1 MYSFNL
7 KLMYGLV
14 NNKKKQMGFIE
25 SLFSGLGQGLTFGMS
40 DEAVGALGALYAK
53 TFAPELFQNQSISDL
68 YKDARDQ
75 ERNANALAK
84 QQNPNV
90 YGAAELAGG
99 FALPVASFGGGLSGA
114 LKAGAGYGGLAGY
127 GYSNEKSIPKQAK
140 DIAIGSMLGAGLGA
154 AGYGAVK
161 AAQNPEVQK
170 LAKEFVTD
178 ESGSLK
184 IPDLTNYYK
193 TPSKHGD
200 KLENFLSQNKIEF
213 SRDVAG
219 TGSEYFS
226 IYKPDGGEITVR
238 IADHSNQ
245 SAMSSKHS
253 HNYQIYPEDGGMGGG
268 SSVEKLINDL
278 SEKYGL
284 SYTPP
289 KKPIKT
295 QITKNDL
302 IGKYGRIGFDKQI
315 SEQAAIKRIN
325 EDLKYSD
332 SLFKDIYKMDKQ
344 TIKKIMGIE

>member
-1 MYSFNL
+1 
-7 KLMYGLV
+7 MYGLV

-161 AAQNPEVQK
+161 AAQNPQVK
-170 LAKEFVTD
+170 KFAKEFITD
-178 ESGSLK
+178 ESGALK
-184 IPDLTNYYK
+184 ILPQSEKLNTPNNPTKQQMKDFSYIQDVPLDMARAGQTKMEWDKFNKKEYAKPLVDGYSDL
-193 TPSKHGD
+193 PIAV
-200 KLENFLSQNKIEF
+200 KLENGEYIIKDGNHRTVNEINKGAKNMKMHVIDAKNYDPQNQGVRPKNLN
-213 SRDVAG
+213 
-219 TGSEYFS
+219 
-226 IYKPDGGEITVR
+226 KKEIQ
-238 IADHSNQ
+238 DLLNQ
-245 SAMSSKHS
+245 LL
-253 HNYQIYPEDGGMGGG
+253 N
-268 SSVEKLINDL
+268 
-278 SEKYGL
+278 
-284 SYTPP
+284 
-289 KKPIKT
+289 
-295 QITKNDL
+295 
-302 IGKYGRIGFDKQI
+302 
-315 SEQAAIKRIN
+315 
-325 EDLKYSD
+325 
-332 SLFKDIYKMDKQ
+332 
-344 TIKKIMGIE
+344 